1 MLLPISGQNWRMNN
15 GIWLIDGAMMWHDN
29 VGRYLVN
36 CLMPWLFLWALG
48 GLWQLM
54 VTMYFNNAGR
64 ELSEEELAKTHQEP
78 FFVRIRLPWYL
89 RPLFGY
95 LPLPGLVAVRA
106 GILQAMAILC
116 VGLDCILATY
126 FDHFGRKSMDDV
138 LSIFYVVV
146 SAAISMWLNQPYW
159 KEGGD

>member
-1 MLLPISGQNWRMNN
+1 
-15 GIWLIDGAMMWHDN
+15 
-29 VGRYLVN
+29 
-36 CLMPWLFLWALG
+36 
-48 GLWQLM
+48 
-54 VTMYFNNAGR
+54 
-64 ELSEEELAKTHQEP
+64 
-78 FFVRIRLPWYL
+78 
-89 RPLFGY
+89 LFGY

-116 VGLDCILATY
+116 VGLDCISATY

-138 LSIFYVVV
+138 LSLFYVVV